1 MRYRG
6 DGDDAPVTT
15 YATGT
20 AFFLKVDG
28 VDFLVTAR
36 HNLTG
41 WDLVSD
47 RPLSSLGVSPTHIGI
62 GFWPTQPPGGYQ
74 LAEVMPSRSS
84 ARMCDKE
91 LPYRA
96 NGVRHRGAEMRQS
109 YQASWKW
116 TKSH

>member
-1 MRYRG
+1 LRYRG

-41 WDLVSD
+41 WDLVTS
-47 RPLSSLGVSPTHIGI
+47 T
-62 GFWPTQPPGGYQ
+62 
-74 LAEVMPSRSS
+74 
-84 ARMCDKE
+84 
-91 LPYRA
+91 
-96 NGVRHRGAEMRQS
+96 
-109 YQASWKW
+109 
-116 TKSH
+116 